1 MTMRAAMR
9 GRSRWIP
16 VLCWGALLLPL
27 AAGGASGQPPAKEA
41 PSAALLRELD
51 AIAARQLDGRARDV
65 ERVRDVAGAEA
76 RKADVRRRI
85 LSLIGGLPEYRGPL
99 NAAVTK
105 TMQRDGFS
113 IEHVIFESLPRYF
126 VTANLYRPDRPGRHP
141 AVLMSM
147 GHWDAG
153 KAAAQLLA
161 SNLARKGF
169 VVLAYDPVGQGE
181 RQQAYDPRTGGS
193 LIGGATDQHFSN
205 GAAAILMGES
215 VARYFVH
222 DGMRAIDYLVSR
234 ADVDPERIGA
244 TGCSG
249 GGTQTTYIAA
259 LDDRV
264 KAAAPACYLN
274 SFRTLFSGSI
284 GDSEQS
290 VPGLLAAGLDQT
302 DYVELF
308 APKPWLI
315 ASTEGDFFTPA
326 GARQVFEDA
335 QRWYRLYDADD
346 RIKWVVGPG
355 GHGTPRVVREALYE
369 WMIRWLGHG
378 QGDAREEVI
387 PLIPDH
393 ELLVTPRGQVE
404 GRELYEI
411 IREKPRQPGSAAEL
425 QRFLDDLL
433 AKNTPLA
440 GGFRVLPAD
449 PGTVRK
455 PAVVLVQ
462 DSLAPGSEAEA
473 LLSGGHVVVL
483 VAPSGAGGDRDRP
496 HTGNWMNNTRAWL
509 VGRNLPAMHAA
520 EINAAVAAA
529 AARPDVDPARIS
541 ARASGTDGIWLLLAA
556 AVNPRIASLTLV
568 RTPHS
573 LRAAVEAPMHD
584 NLHDGV
590 IPGFALKWDLADVRA
605 LIAPR
610 ATVWQDP
617 TDWMGRVVPLDGPFT
632 YTSSD
637 PNSRR

>member
-1 MTMRAAMR
+1 MAGWCA
-9 GRSRWIP
+9 
-16 VLCWGALLLPL
+16 VLLPL
-27 AAGGASGQPPAKEA
+27 AAAAAPRMQDATDTPA
-41 PSAALLRELD
+41 AALTRELE
-51 AIAARQLDGRARDV
+51 AIAVAQLDARARDV
-65 ERVRDVAGAEA
+65 GRVRDVAGAEA
-76 RKADVRRRI
+76 RKTDVRRRI
-85 LSLIGGLPEYRGPL
+85 LSLSGGLPADRGPL
-99 NAAVTK
+99 NAVVTK
-105 TMQRDGFS
+105 TIQRDGFS
-113 IEHVIFESLPRYF
+113 IEHVQFESLPRYV
-126 VTANLYRPDRPGRHP
+126 VTANVYRPDRPGRHP

-153 KAAAQLLA
+153 KAAGQLLS

-181 RQQAYDPRTGGS
+181 RQQAYDARIGRS

-234 ADVDPERIGA
+234 PDVDPERIGA

-259 LDDRV
+259 LDGRV
-264 KAAAPACYLN
+264 KVAAPACYMN

-315 ASTEGDFFTPA
+315 ASTEEDFFTPA
-326 GARQVFEDA
+326 GARQVFEEA
-335 QRWYRLYDADD
+335 RRWYQLYDADD
-346 RIKWVVGPG
+346 RVRWVVGPG
-355 GHGTPRVVREALYE
+355 GHGTPLVVREAIYE
-369 WMIRWLGHG
+369 WMIRWLA
-378 QGDAREEVI
+378 QGAGNPREEAIALV
-387 PLIPDH
+387 PDH

-411 IREKPRQPGSAAEL
+411 IKETPRQPGTAGEL
-425 QRFLDDLL
+425 RAFLEDLVARNPPLVQRI
-433 AKNTPLA
+433 
-440 GGFRVLPAD
+440 RVLPAV
-449 PGTVRK
+449 PGAAK
-455 PAVVLVQ
+455 LPAVVVVQ
-462 DSLAPGSEAEA
+462 DSLSPGAEAES
-473 LLSGGHVVVL
+473 LLAGGHVVVL
-483 VAPSGAGGDRDRP
+483 VAPSGAGADRDRP
-496 HTGNWMNNTRAWL
+496 YTGNWMTNTRAWL

-529 AARPDVDPARIS
+529 AARPDVDPLRIS
-541 ARASGTDGIWLLLAA
+541 ARASGVHGVWLLIAA
-556 AVNPRIASLTLV
+556 AVNPGISSVTLD
-568 RTPHS
+568 RTPYS
-573 LRAAVEAPMHD
+573 VRAAVEAPVHR
-584 NLHDGV
+584 NLHDAV
-590 IPGFALKWDLADVRA
+590 VPGFAVKWDLADVRA

-610 ATVWQDP
+610 VTVWRNP
-617 TDWMGRVVPLDGPFT
+617 TDWVGNVVALGEAYA

-637 PNSRR
+637 PNRVP

>member
-1 MTMRAAMR
+1 
-9 GRSRWIP
+9 
-16 VLCWGALLLPL
+16 VGAVLLPWATSGAPGQQ
-27 AAGGASGQPPAKEA
+27 AATAG

-51 AIAARQLDGRARDV
+51 AIAAGHLDARARDV
-65 ERVRDVAGAEA
+65 GRIRDVAGAEA
-76 RKADVRRRI
+76 RKVEVRRRV
-85 LSLIGGLPEYRGPL
+85 LSLIGGLPDYRGPL

-105 TMQRDGFS
+105 TIRRDGFS
-113 IEHVIFESLPRYF
+113 IEHVMFESLPRYI
-126 VTANLYRPDRPGRHP
+126 VTANLYRPDAAGRHP

-147 GHWDAG
+147 GHWDSG
-153 KAAAQLLA
+153 KAAGQLLA

-181 RQQAYDPRTGGS
+181 RQQAYDPRVGRS

-234 ADVDPERIGA
+234 PDVDPGRIGA
-244 TGCSG
+244 MGCSG

-264 KAAAPACYLN
+264 QAAAPASYMN

-302 DYVELF
+302 DFVEMF

-346 RIKWVVGPG
+346 RIRWVVGPG
-355 GHGTPRVVREALYE
+355 GHGTPRVVREAIYE
-369 WMIRWLGHG
+369 WMIRWLR
-378 QGDAREEVI
+378 QGEGDPREEAI
-387 PLIPDH
+387 ALLPDH

-411 IREKPRQPGSAAEL
+411 IRDTPRQQGSAAEL
-425 QRFLDDLL
+425 QTFLDDLV
-433 AKNTPLA
+433 ARNSPLVRS
-440 GGFRVLPAD
+440 FRVLPAE
-449 PGTVRK
+449 PGAAKK

-462 DSLAPGSEAEA
+462 DTLSPGDEADA

-483 VAPSGAGGDRDRP
+483 VAPSGAGRDRDRP
-496 HTGNWMNNTRAWL
+496 RPGNWMNNTRAWL

-520 EINAAVAAA
+520 EINAAVTAA
-529 AARPDVDPARIS
+529 AARPDVDPGRIS

-556 AVNPRIASLTLV
+556 AVNPRIASLTLA

-573 LRAAVEAPMHD
+573 LRAAVEAPVHT

-590 IPGFALKWDLADVRA
+590 IPGFALKWDLADIRG
-605 LIAPR
+605 LLAPR
-610 ATVWQDP
+610 TTVWQDP
-617 TDWMGRVVPLDGPFT
+617 TDWMGRVVPLTGPYT

-637 PNSRR
+637 PNGSR